1 MATYARGGLCFY
13 PWETLWTLSW
23 SLTPKFQVLGL
34 LVSTLNEHS
43 KRADLME
50 EGRGGS
56 KRAGRETDG
65 LARTLS
71 LPCPSCVTL
80 GKCLHFS
87 VQLPRLWHGNNM
99 AMRGPADAEQLAQ

>member
-1 MATYARGGLCFY
+1 MPGEDSAF
-13 PWETLWTLSW
+13 TLGRLSGPFLGA
-23 SLTPKFQVLGL
+23 SPPKFQVLGL
-34 LVSTLNEHS
+34 LVSTLNKHS